1 MKVVLFGAGAFGL
14 PTFERLH
21 AMHDVALVVSQPDR
35 PAGRGRTTTPN
46 PVSQWAMA
54 GQLPLHRSDNVNRR
68 EDVEL
73 IRAVDSDAWV
83 VIAFGQ
89 KLGSALLD
97 DRFAINLHG
106 SLLPRWRGAAPI
118 HHAVMAGDDVTGV
131 SVITLAATMD
141 AGDVLGQ
148 ARLPIDPSATTGDLH
163 DALAQLGPDA
173 VESVLRDHAQGTLTA
188 QQQHADAVT
197 QAGKL
202 SRSDAVIDFN
212 AGPDTVRGRINGLS
226 PWPGVAVDVDG
237 RRLKL
242 LRADRSDDVVGPGHL
257 TAEGVLGCAG
267 GSVRV
272 LDVQPQGKR
281 PMPFSDW
288 ANGQQWDGPIEVQ
301 P

>member
-54 GQLPLHRSDNVNRR
+54 GQLPLHRSDNVNAR
-68 EDVEL
+68 EDVEV
-73 IRAVDSDAWV
+73 IRAVDADAWV

-148 ARLPIDPSATTGDLH
+148 STMPIESSATTGDLH
-163 DALAQLGPDA
+163 DALAQLGPDI

-188 QQQHADAVT
+188 QQQHADSVT

-202 SRSDAVIDFN
+202 SRSDAVIDFS

-242 LRADRSDDVVGPGHL
+242 LRADQSDDVVGPGHL
-257 TAEGVLGCAG
+257 TADGLLGCSG

-281 PMPFSDW
+281 PMPFADW
-288 ANGQQWDGPIEVQ
+288 ANGRQWDGPVEVQ